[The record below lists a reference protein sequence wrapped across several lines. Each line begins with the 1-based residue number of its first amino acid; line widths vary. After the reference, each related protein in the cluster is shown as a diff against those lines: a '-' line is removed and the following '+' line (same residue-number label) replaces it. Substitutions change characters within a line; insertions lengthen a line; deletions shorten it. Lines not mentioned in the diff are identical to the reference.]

1 MVEQVKVIAMT
12 HTPPKVNGKE
22 REKNPSDATQPQT
35 VERINTA
42 PSPNYKTSTINK
54 SHYNHQTVK
63 SSKVTRVRTKAL

>member
-1 MVEQVKVIAMT
+1 MVEEVKVIAMT
-12 HTPPKVNGKE
+12 RAPPKVNGRK
-22 REKNPSDATQPQT
+22 RNPSDSTQPQT

-42 PSPNYKTSTINK
+42 PSPNYKTSTTNK